1 MASLLLVGWTSGNSN
16 GGPILNCRCEL
27 SNDKSNRRLGRYS
40 DPESNGENP
49 TSPRGAQRPE
59 RLSLPLTPNIKHRHL
74 DRRNRQSHRLLRSG
88 ETRISP
94 LPLPVLAVVF
104 VSGYPKASA
113 DAGNVESCL
122 RTRLQPLR
130 YVFFC
135 YAHFF
140 NTLFSLGSLSRSTA
154 QRPPLCRRRGS
165 PTSGSLL
172 VGVNAGVQPEGRNN
186 PSITLVLA
194 LAVACS
200 RCKLQKPQQK
210 ACQAPNLLTS

>member
-1 MASLLLVGWTSGNSN
+1 MGRTPPLRGERSDQSAFLFHSPQTSNIVISTEGTDSLIV
-16 GGPILNCRCEL
+16 CCAVE
-27 SNDKSNRRLGRYS
+27 
-40 DPESNGENP
+40 
-49 TSPRGAQRPE
+49 RP
-59 RLSLPLTPNIKHRHL
+59 
-74 DRRNRQSHRLLRSG
+74 
-88 ETRISP
+88 RISP
-94 LPLPVLAVVF
+94 LPLLVLAVVF

-210 ACQAPNLLTS
+210 ACQAPKPSNFMKTNQI